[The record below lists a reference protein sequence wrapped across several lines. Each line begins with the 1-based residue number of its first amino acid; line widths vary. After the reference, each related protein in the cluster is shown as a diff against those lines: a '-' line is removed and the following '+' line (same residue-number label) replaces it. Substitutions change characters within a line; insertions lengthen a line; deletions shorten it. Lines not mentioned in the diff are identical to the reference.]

1 VFSSSAIVRIGVRT
15 RFSVWRVCGYAH
27 VLSLLHRRFFQLRI
41 HGPTAVA
48 AELAGGV
55 VGGRLAAAH
64 RARGG
69 RLGAENAVAADVL
82 PVVVGGVAAAAR
94 VCAEHAI
101 ASFQAAAHPHRVV
114 LVVPVDSAAAA
125 LVLRVDRR
133 PVTAARVVPVQSRY

>member
-1 VFSSSAIVRIGVRT
+1 MVRNGVNT
-15 RFSVWRVCGYAH
+15 RFNVWRVCGYAH
-27 VLSLLHRRFFQLRI
+27 VCALLSVVIVAPPFFQLRI